1 MADLMTIAKLL
12 ATTTTT
18 ASTKFI
24 MFPAELSPFIPAP
37 LRTSIFV
44 RPLYWPLLDAVMA
57 ADHKSGT
64 VITGIPGGAK
74 YPCGFPF
81 LCLHGPS
88 LHDLRSSLHDLFHCQ
103 QFRDCDG
110 HAGSIM

>member
-1 MADLMTIAKLL
+1 MADLIKIAKLL
-12 ATTTTT
+12 ATMATT

-64 VITGIPGGAK
+64 VITGIPGGANCS
-74 YPCGFPF
+74 YGFPF
-81 LCLHGPS
+81 LCLRGPA
-88 LHDLRSSLHDLFHCQ
+88 LHDVR
-103 QFRDCDG
+103 
-110 HAGSIM
+110 